1 MGEGLSL
8 KSPGSKRGKD
18 TRK

>member
-8 KSPGSKRGKD
+8 KSPGSKRGKGS
-18 TRK
+18 RK